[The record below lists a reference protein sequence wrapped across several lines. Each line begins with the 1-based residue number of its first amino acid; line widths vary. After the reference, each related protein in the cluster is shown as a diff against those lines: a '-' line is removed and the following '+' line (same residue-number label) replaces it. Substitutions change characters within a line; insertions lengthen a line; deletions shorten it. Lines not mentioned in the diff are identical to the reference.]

1 MSPVHRQHS
10 GILAHPVW
18 IIYIHRMKRTTT
30 HFFQLDFLLF
40 AVGAGDVLLD
50 SGEHSVC
57 VGKSGHVLRGH
68 VHYEQ

>member
-1 MSPVHRQHS
+1 
-10 GILAHPVW
+10 
-18 IIYIHRMKRTTT
+18 MKRTTT